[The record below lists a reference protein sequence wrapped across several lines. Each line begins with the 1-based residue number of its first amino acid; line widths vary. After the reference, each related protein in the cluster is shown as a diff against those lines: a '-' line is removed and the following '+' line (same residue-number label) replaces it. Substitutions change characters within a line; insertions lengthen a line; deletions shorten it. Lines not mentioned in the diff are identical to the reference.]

1 MSLRQKLRDFFS
13 RKEAAITGGGPKAIE
28 KQVALGKLP
37 ARERIQYL
45 LDADTFHEYDLFVEH
60 RCHDFGMDKKLLP
73 ADGVISG
80 TGKISGHPVCIFAQ
94 DFTVAGG
101 SLGLMHAPE
110 AVSVFPT

>member
-37 ARERIQYL
+37 ARERITFL
-45 LDADTFHEYDLFVEH
+45 LDRDTFHEYDLFVEH

-101 SLGLMHAPE
+101 
-110 AVSVFPT
+110 